1 MSDRSIMSGGMAAA
15 LVAVSALSM
24 IVLALLYAFAPD
36 LRSDDTAEAN
46 ALSRSAVGFAGLREL
61 LTLSGIGTEIDRGA
75 YGRSSSIPSLV
86 ILTPPATTS
95 PAELM
100 QGRNP
105 SQSGAP
111 MLIILSKWITLPQP
125 ENPEWA
131 MKLGAYPPKLIQA
144 QAAALLGT
152 VSLLRDKGMVRHVT
166 TGRDM
171 PVLTGTALGDIDNL
185 QTLIGGKTMAASPR
199 GALLALSP
207 RRGPPIY
214 VLADP
219 DLLNNQGLANPARA
233 HAALALIRALRR
245 GDGPVRMDVTLNGLA
260 RTESFLRSLF
270 LPPFLGATLCALIA
284 ALLMGLHTAVRFG
297 APLAASRML
306 ARGKKALADNSAD
319 LVRIMGREGAM
330 ARRYVAATRGL
341 VLEAVAARPASVAA
355 QDELIATLEQGSG
368 DTYAAL
374 QSEAA
379 DAQSGSDLLRVARK
393 TYAWRLRIIR
403 GY

>member
-1 MSDRSIMSGGMAAA
+1 MNNKSIMSGGMAAA
-15 LVAVSALSM
+15 LVAVAALSM
-24 IVLALLYAFAPD
+24 LVLALLYAFAPD
-36 LRSDDTAEAN
+36 LRQDDTAEAN

-61 LTLSGIGTEIDRGA
+61 LTLSGVGVEIDRGA
-75 YGRSSSIPSLV
+75 YGRSSQTPSLV
-86 ILTPPATTS
+86 ILTPLPTTT

-100 QGRNP
+100 QYRAA
-105 SQSGAP
+105 AP
-111 MLIILSKWITLPQP
+111 TLVVLSKWLAVPQP
-125 ENPEWA
+125 QNPEWV
-131 MKLGAYPPKLIQA
+131 MKLGTYPSRLMQA
-144 QAAALLGT
+144 QAAALLAT
-152 VSLLRDKGMVRHVT
+152 ASLLRDKGTVRNI
-166 TGRDM
+166 GLNAIAPM
-171 PVLTGTALGDIDNL
+171 PPDTAAASIGAIDNP
-185 QTLIGGKTMAASPR
+185 QTLIGGKPMLAISR
-199 GALLALSP
+199 GAVLALSP
-207 RRGPPIY
+207 RLGPPVY

-233 HAALALIRALRR
+233 REALALIRALRR

-260 RTESFLRSLF
+260 RTESFVRSLF

-284 ALLMGLHTAVRFG
+284 AVLMALHTAVRFG

-330 ARRYVAATRGL
+330 AKRYVAATRGL
-341 VLEAVAARPASVAA
+341 VLEAVAARPASAEA
-355 QDELIATLEQGSG
+355 QDELIATLEKGG
-368 DTYAAL
+368 DDSYAGL

-379 DAQSGSDLLRVARK
+379 EAESGGDLLRIARK